1 MLTGVI
7 NLLTTSKN
15 KTLNYFYNYIYMPGR
30 SFTHHEINLFQTKFT
45 LRS

>member
-15 KTLNYFYNYIYMPGR
+15 KTLNYFYNYIYMR
-30 SFTHHEINLFQTKFT
+30 VMSFTHHEINLFQTKFT